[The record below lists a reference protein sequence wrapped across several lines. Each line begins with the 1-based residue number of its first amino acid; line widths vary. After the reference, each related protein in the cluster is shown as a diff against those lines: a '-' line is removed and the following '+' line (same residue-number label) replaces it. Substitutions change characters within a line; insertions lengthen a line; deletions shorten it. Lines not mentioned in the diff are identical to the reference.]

1 MLSNLRR
8 SSNVISLSR
17 SGYSPFPADK
27 ITLLLL
33 CRSDHPIYLTHSST
47 HQHIT
52 RKMSEKN
59 ILPPIYI
66 YITGMIISYIFL
78 FKISQVVYANITNA
92 VVAVNIIFYH
102 HCRTQ
107 IIGGSYMKEADLKH
121 QEDCQYGDKNS
132 PPAHFQ
138 LATLGGC
145 GDNLNSRVPET

>member
-1 MLSNLRR
+1 MSFLCHARAIL
-8 SSNVISLSR
+8 
-17 SGYSPFPADK
+17 PFRQ
-27 ITLLLL
+27 TRLL
-33 CRSDHPIYLTHSST
+33 CYCYADPIIQYTSLTPQPTSS
-47 HQHIT
+47 IT

-59 ILPPIYI
+59 ILPPI

-78 FKISQVVYANITNA
+78 FKISQVVLANITNA
-92 VVAVNIIFYH
+92 VAAVNIIFYH

-107 IIGGSYMKEADLKH
+107 IIGGSYMEEADLKH